1 MAEHE
6 EDAEEVLAMDVTA
19 INSTVEQSRTYL
31 VLGEK
36 SDSGEYNQ
44 LQTESVQKTLEGIDQ
59 FKDSIEDN
67 IQDFSEGMPPSNTRF
82 TEETQ

>member
-6 EDAEEVLAMDVTA
+6 EDTEEVLATDVTK

-44 LQTESVQKTLEGIDQ
+44 LQTESV
-59 FKDSIEDN
+59 
-67 IQDFSEGMPPSNTRF
+67 
-82 TEETQ
+82 